1 MKNRVAAAT
10 ARSPDTRAWP
20 GHPPPSRA
28 EAAQRIWPPRKGHRD
43 PQGLLHSSRFMHQ
56 QQLQL
61 PRERSADCRTARR
74 EKQEGKGGFRRVSSA
89 PGAGSLLLPS
99 PRLSAGSLRAARVS
113 NKMLQLGDILAP
125 SPSLEPG
132 QS

>member
-10 ARSPDTRAWP
+10 ARSPNTRARP
-20 GHPPPSRA
+20 GHPPPSGA
-28 EAAQRIWPPRKGHRD
+28 EAAQRIRPPREGRGD

-56 QQLQL
+56 QQLRL
-61 PRERSADCRTARR
+61 PRERSPDYRTARR

-99 PRLSAGSLRAARVS
+99 PGLSAGSLRAARVS
-113 NKMLQLGDILAP
+113 DKMLQLRDILAP
-125 SPSLEPG
+125 GPSLEPG